1 MFQSTKRFLVGFA
14 SVAAMALLHGQALP
28 SQSPFLPS
36 TSATGEDLNAAYG
49 LLGMTVVG
57 KQTLLSISRL
67 SDKRSFWVPLGET
80 VAEVTAVS
88 YDSKSDEAVIRA
100 DGRMLTLTLR
110 KGVVLPRSAMPVE
123 AARSPAPVT
132 PAPAAEAVQVPSG
145 PMTVQQEKEME
156 ARMLVT
162 DLLEIGQ
169 EQRKAYELA
178 QRQAAARANGL
189 KVPTVPAQKR

>member
-100 DGRMLTLTLR
+100 DGRMLTLTLG

-132 PAPAAEAVQVPSG
+132 PTPAAEAVQVPSG